1 MAGTKAFWSAV
12 LKIGGAVTLLFS
24 LIAGCFAAWFAIQD
38 SIAAESRQLKLEFH
52 AMELQRDA
60 DDVAFAIYKVTHL
73 LDEIDARE
81 AHGTARNA
89 DSIQRKQLERE
100 LDILLRRQEQI
111 LEALEAQQVIK

>member
-1 MAGTKAFWSAV
+1 MAGTKAFWGTV
-12 LKIGGAVTLLFS
+12 MKVGGAVALLFS

-38 SIAAESRQLKLEFH
+38 SIAAETRQLKLEFH

-81 AHGTARNA
+81 AHGLARNA
-89 DSIQRKQLERE
+89 DPIQRRQLERE

-111 LEALEAQQVIK
+111 LEALEARQAVK